1 MRLQLGVLCA
11 ELALLLSLVSHA
23 EAACPAAWRGEAQ
36 APHGMC
42 ARREYAPRPGAQD
55 AGGDR
60 GAGAVPWALRGR
72 AGHGPPKGER
82 KSWLAFVEV
91 AQVQAFV
98 ARGVQ
103 TIVSIVGQQQGV
115 AGREDVIQPSTLAS
129 LGQAPLL
136 AKVPERRCS
145 MCGSLSSALTTDPVD
160 VPQCCESCG
169 CSGA

>member
-1 MRLQLGVLCA
+1 MRAGI
-11 ELALLLSLVSHA
+11 
-23 EAACPAAWRGEAQ
+23 EAQ
-36 APHGMC
+36 ARC
-42 ARREYAPRPGAQD
+42 
-55 AGGDR
+55 
-60 GAGAVPWALRGR
+60 RGR
-72 AGHGPPKGER
+72 CGGGLGMDRQKD
-82 KSWLAFVEV
+82 LAFVEV